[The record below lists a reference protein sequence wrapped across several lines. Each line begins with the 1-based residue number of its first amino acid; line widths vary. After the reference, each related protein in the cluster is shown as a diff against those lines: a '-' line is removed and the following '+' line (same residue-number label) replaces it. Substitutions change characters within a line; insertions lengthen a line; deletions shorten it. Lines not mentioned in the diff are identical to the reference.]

1 MSPKQGVTLFAGVL
15 ALMAVVALVGVLS
28 SGRGPAQAAF
38 HCMRIHAV
46 SAGANG
52 DGTVQYVELRQAIGG
67 QTSVAGTQLK
77 FFPADGMSSTTFTL
91 GSLATPVNG
100 AVGGSILI
108 GTSGVATTYGVTP
121 DFIMPANVMTPGGK
135 VQFTGAFDCAFQDAV
150 IDSVAYGPY
159 MGAMEYPTAAEAGTG
174 LPTMGTSALTLNNLN
189 TQPVN
194 NCMEYSLLP
203 AAPRN
208 NAGVSTPTPTP
219 VGTPTP
225 SCPATPTPTP
235 TATATATP
243 TPTGSGG
250 PTPTGDSDGDGVMD
264 GADNCPNWPNPGQAT
279 PIWMV
284 PGGDSDCDGFSSVNE
299 NTIGTYPLQQC
310 PTSSFPGDEDPDSW
324 PVDFDD
330 NRDVDITDVLS
341 LKPVFGA
348 SVPPA
353 LPRFNI
359 SVDAM
364 IDISDVLA
372 LKPFYAASCS

>member
-1 MSPKQGVTLFAGVL
+1 MSPKQGVELFAGVL
-15 ALMAVVALVGVLS
+15 ALFGAVALVGVLS
-28 SGRGPAQAAF
+28 SGGGDVQAAF

-77 FFPADGMSSTTFTL
+77 FFPADGMTSTTFTL

-100 AVGGSILI
+100 AVGDSILI

-121 DFIMPANVMTPGGK
+121 DFIMPANVMAPGGK
-135 VQFTGAFDCAFQDAV
+135 VQFTGSFDCAFQDAV

-219 VGTPTP
+219 VATPTP
-225 SCPATPTPTP
+225 MCPATPTPTPGPTPTP
-235 TATATATP
+235 TATATPA
-243 TPTGSGG
+243 PTGTGG
-250 PTPTGDSDGDGVMD
+250 PSPTGDSDGDGVMD
-264 GADNCPNWPNPGQAT
+264 GPDNCPNWPNLGQNL
-279 PIWMV
+279 PPWPV
-284 PGGDSDCDGFSSVNE
+284 PGGDPDCDGFISGDE
-299 NTIGTYPLQQC
+299 TAIGTLPLLHC
-310 PTSSFPGDEDPDSW
+310 GVNAW
-324 PVDFDD
+324 PVDFDSSMLI
-330 NRDVDITDVLS
+330 DISDVLS
-341 LKPVFGA
+341 LKPVYGGT
-348 SVPPA
+348 VPLVSA
-353 LPRFNI
+353 RFDLF
-359 SVDAM
+359 VDDI

-372 LKPFYAASCS
+372 LKPFYGASCS